1 MPRKALSYNGTELG
15 SSHPPMAMHS
25 RHMPTRIILAVTLLA
40 SLPMTAWAAAH
51 ETRQEMIE
59 RGKILTFACI
69 GCHGIRGYNIPYPSY
84 NVPKV
89 AGQNRAYLLDALEDY
104 RDGERDFPTMEAE
117 ARSMTI
123 HELKEIAMYFA
134 SLRGHVKTRTPI
146 YNRHEA
152 KLGAKLVTTCAA
164 CHGLHGIAV
173 APEFPDLAG
182 QYPSYLERAL
192 EEYKHGLRKNAIM
205 NAMAHGLT
213 HREIVDIANYFASQ
227 KGPLGQ
233 IPGAGG

>member
-1 MPRKALSYNGTELG
+1 MRAGPVPRNNAS
-15 SSHPPMAMHS
+15 MHRRRS
-25 RHMPTRIILAVTLLA
+25 LLA
-40 SLPMTAWAAAH
+40 TAVCLFAFAPAVAWGGAH

-59 RGKILTFACI
+59 RGNILTFACI
-69 GCHGIRGYNIPYPSY
+69 GCHGIRGYNIPYLNY

-89 AGQNRAYLLDALEDY
+89 AGQNRAYLLAALEDY
-104 RDGERDFPTMEAE
+104 RDGLRDFPTMEAE
-117 ARSMTI
+117 ARSMTV
-123 HELKEIAMYFA
+123 HELKEIAAYFA

-146 YNRHEA
+146 YSRHEA
-152 KLGAKLVTTCAA
+152 RLGAKLVSTCAA

-192 EEYKHGLRKNAIM
+192 EEYKHGQRKNAIM
-205 NAMAHGLT
+205 NGMAAPLT
-213 HREIVDIANYFASQ
+213 HREIVEIANYFASQ

-233 IPGAGG
+233 IPGA

>member
-1 MPRKALSYNGTELG
+1 MLRRRPVLPLVALFLALLPSY
-15 SSHPPMAMHS
+15 
-25 RHMPTRIILAVTLLA
+25 TL
-40 SLPMTAWAAAH
+40 AAAR

-89 AGQNRAYLLDALEDY
+89 AGQNRAYLLAALEDY
-104 RDGERDFPTMEAE
+104 RDGLREFPTMVAE
-117 ARSMTI
+117 TRSMTN
-123 HELKEIAMYFA
+123 HELKEIAYYFA

-146 YNRHEA
+146 YSRSEA
-152 KLGAKLVTTCAA
+152 KRGAKLVSTCAA

-205 NAMAHGLT
+205 NGMAASLT
-213 HREIVDIANYFASQ
+213 HREIVEIANYFASQ

-233 IPGAGG
+233 IPGA